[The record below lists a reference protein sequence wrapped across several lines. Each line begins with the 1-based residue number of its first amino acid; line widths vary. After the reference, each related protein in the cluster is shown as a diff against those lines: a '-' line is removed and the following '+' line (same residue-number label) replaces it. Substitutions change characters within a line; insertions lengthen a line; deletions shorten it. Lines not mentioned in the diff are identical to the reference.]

1 MSFISS
7 IALQVNRRKNSLV
20 RLKTSSTEARF
31 AKKMSFNAN
40 GNSVHSAAITE
51 VHNVPMSVIH
61 RPIPP
66 VLDEAKVQSLM
77 NSIQNEAEGDV
88 PPIDVLWIKGT
99 EGGDY
104 FYSFGGCHRYEAY
117 KRLNRESIKAKLVQS
132 TLQDLYHYMGSSTPK
147 YLK

>member
-1 MSFISS
+1 MSFI
-7 IALQVNRRKNSLV
+7 IRRALQVSRRKHSLNRHITTNKQV
-20 RLKTSSTEARF
+20 GF
-31 AKKMSFNAN
+31 GQKMAN
-40 GNSVHSAAITE
+40 NTCSNSVHSASVAE
-51 VHNVPMSVIH
+51 VHQVPMSVIH

-77 NSIQNEAEGDV
+77 NTIENETEDDV
-88 PPIDVLWIKGT
+88 PPIDILWIKGT

-117 KRLNRESIKAKLVQS
+117 KRLKRVTIKAKLVQS

-147 YLK
+147 NLK